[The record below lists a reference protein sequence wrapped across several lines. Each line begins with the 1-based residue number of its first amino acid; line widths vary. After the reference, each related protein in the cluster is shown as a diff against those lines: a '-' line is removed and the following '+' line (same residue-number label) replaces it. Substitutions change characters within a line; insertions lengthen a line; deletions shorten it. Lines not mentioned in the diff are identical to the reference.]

1 MAPAAGAAGAV
12 AAAASAAA
20 SAMPIASFDQ
30 ALLSVNS
37 NPYFIGS
44 MMLMMNFGGRFL
56 AMEMSPNQE
65 KFFQNPWVRRGL
77 IFIVIFM
84 GTRNILVAFWMSL
97 VIILLVGYL
106 FNENSSLCIFHF
118 GHPGA
123 SCSSVATNAAGTTP
137 PTQIQL
143 ASQMQPSAQF
153 TAEEAE
159 IFKRLNEKQM
169 RIAAQN
175 RETST
180 SGSYKDPPSMSDV
193 YFQNMMLLKQVDG
206 FRSSGPLSR
215 SMADG
220 FKSGG
225 FKSSSMAD
233 GFREGSNPRF

>member
-1 MAPAAGAAGAV
+1 MAPAAGAI
-12 AAAASAAA
+12 AAAAST
-20 SAMPIASFDQ
+20 AMPMAAFDQ
-30 ALLSVNS
+30 ALLSINS

-65 KFFQNPWVRRGL
+65 KFFQNPWVRRVL

-118 GHPGA
+118 GQPGA
-123 SCSSVATNAAGTTP
+123 SCSSVAKYAAGTTP
-137 PTQIQL
+137 PTQSQL

-169 RIAAQN
+169 KLSAQN
-175 RETST
+175 REASID
-180 SGSYKDPPSMSDV
+180 GSYKDRPSMSDV

-206 FRSSGPLSR
+206 FAAFKPQASSLGLQ
-215 SMADG
+215 G
-220 FKSGG
+220 
-225 FKSSSMAD
+225 
-233 GFREGSNPRF
+233 GSNPRF

>member
-1 MAPAAGAAGAV
+1 MAPAAAGI
-12 AAAASAAA
+12 ASAAT
-20 SAMPIASFDQ
+20 AMPMASFDQ

-65 KFFQNPWVRRGL
+65 KFFQSPWVRRGL

-118 GHPGA
+118 GRPGA
-123 SCSSVATNAAGTTP
+123 SCSSVSKNAEGTTP

-143 ASQMQPSAQF
+143 ASQIQPSAQF

-169 RIAAQN
+169 KIAASN
-175 RETST
+175 RQSSIDGASST
-180 SGSYKDPPSMSDV
+180 SEQSMSDV

-206 FRSSGPLSR
+206 FRSSG
-215 SMADG
+215 
-220 FKSGG
+220 GG
-225 FKSSSMAD
+225 
-233 GFREGSNPRF
+233 NPRF